1 MACILSGKLIYIHVY
16 SLFYMQWYVDADVS
30 GELELAV
37 SVSASSKTVRSGG
50 YLILL
55 QEQDSFSKFL
65 FAMHIL

>member
-1 MACILSGKLIYIHVY
+1 
-16 SLFYMQWYVDADVS
+16 MQWYVDSDIG

-37 SVSASSKTVRSGG
+37 NISASSKTINSGG
-50 YLILL
+50 HLILL